1 MKSKEIVTGVVGI
14 AIGFIAGFFISQF
27 LEQGVRTVPAQ
38 ESATLQD
45 PSQLPEGHPP
55 AEVVETMRQLQAQA
69 ESSPQERE
77 ARVALGNTYYD
88 MGRFD
93 AAIKWYEEAL
103 DLEPRDIDVRTDLA
117 TSYLYIGNPI
127 KAVELYR
134 RSLQIDSTH
143 AQTLQNIGVAYF
155 STGNFSEAVE
165 NWEKLIE
172 LHPDYPRR
180 QELQEQIEKAKA
192 HLRGEGS

>member
-1 MKSKEIVTGVVGI
+1 MKSKEMVAGVVGI

-27 LEQGVRTVPAQ
+27 LEQGVSTVPAQ
-38 ESATLQD
+38 ESAALQGS
-45 PSQLPEGHPP
+45 SQLPEDHPP
-55 AEVVETMRQLQAQA
+55 AEVLAGMRQLQAQA
-69 ESSPQERE
+69 ESNPQERE
-77 ARVALGNTYYD
+77 ARVALGNAYYD

-93 AAIKWYEEAL
+93 AAIEWYEEAL
-103 DLEPRDIDVRTDLA
+103 DLKPQDIDVRTDLA
-117 TSYLYIGNPI
+117 TAYLYTGNPT

-134 RSLQIDSTH
+134 QSLKIDSNH

-155 STGNFSEAVE
+155 STGNFSQAVE

-180 QELQEQIEKAKA
+180 KDLQEQIEKARA
-192 HLRGEGS
+192 HLRGESS

>member
-1 MKSKEIVTGVVGI
+1 MQSKEIITGVVGI

-27 LEQGVRTVPAQ
+27 LEQRVPMVPAQ
-38 ESATLQD
+38 ESAALQGS
-45 PSQLPEGHPP
+45 SQLPEGHPP

-69 ESSPQERE
+69 ESNPQERE
-77 ARVALGNTYYD
+77 ARVALGNAYYD
-88 MGRFD
+88 MGRFE
-93 AAIKWYEEAL
+93 AAIEWYEEAL
-103 DLEPRDIDVRTDLA
+103 QLEAQDINVRTDLA
-117 TSYLYIGNPI
+117 TAYLYTGNPI

-134 RSLQIDSTH
+134 QSLQIDSTH

-165 NWEKLIE
+165 NWERLIE

-192 HLRGEGS
+192 HLRGESS